1 MKNDS
6 LQDIWNELKNRD
18 EFTLVGHIIPDGDC
32 IGSLLGLYLTLKNLG
47 KQVNILLQHN
57 VPPIYKYLK
66 DADKIKPPEETPV
79 FANVVFLDCADPD
92 RIGDIVKEKTKNAG
106 FKINIDHHATN
117 NYFGDLNYVDPQA
130 AATSEIIVQILQVE
144 PGIKTND
151 IANALFAALVMDT
164 GNFQYSST
172 SSRTFHIAGYL
183 LENGADINLTRINLF
198 ESKEQ
203 RELYLLRQALNH
215 LQFSPDGK
223 IAWMSLTYAET
234 KAINALELHPE
245 GIINFT
251 RTVKGVEV
259 GILFREVEPG
269 VIKIGFR
276 SKHSVDVSVLAA
288 HFGGGGHK
296 QAAGAKQIGNLDE
309 VSADVLNYVKGVLG

>member
-6 LQDIWNELKNRD
+6 LQDIWKELKKRD
-18 EFTLVGHIIPDGDC
+18 GFTLVGHIIPDGDC
-32 IGSLLGLYLTLKNLG
+32 IGSLLGLYLTLKELG
-47 KQVNILLQHN
+47 KKVNILLQDN
-57 VPPIYKYLK
+57 VPPIYYYLK
-66 DADKIKPPEETPV
+66 DADKIKPPQEAKV
-79 FANVVFLDCADPD
+79 FNNVVFLDCADPD
-92 RIGDIVKEKTKNAG
+92 RAGDVVKEKTQNATL
-106 FKINIDHHATN
+106 KINIDHHSTN
-117 NYFGDLNYVDPQA
+117 IYFGHLNYVDPRA
-130 AATSEIIVQILQVE
+130 AATGEIIVQMLQME
-144 PGIKTND
+144 AGIKSKD

-172 SSRTFHIAGYL
+172 SSHTFHIAGYL

-198 ESKEQ
+198 ESKDP

-223 IAWMSLTYAET
+223 IAWMSLPYEET
-234 KAINALELHPE
+234 RAINALDLHPE

-269 VIKIGFR
+269 IIKIGFR
-276 SKHSVDVSVLAA
+276 SKHEVDVSALAA

-296 QAAGAKQIGNLDE
+296 QAAGARQVGSLEKI
-309 VSADVLNYVKGVLG
+309 SADVLNYVKGVLD